1 MFELI
6 IHPVKLLRDSTNEII
21 NVKETILHLEH
32 SLISLKRWEQKWHK
46 PFLTDTDK
54 TMEELVDYIRCMTI
68 NKVDDSVYLAIE
80 ANPGAY
86 MEDVVAYIQNPM
98 TATWFADDKL
108 IGAQKSAKEV
118 VTNEIIYYWMVSF
131 NIPPDYQKWH
141 LNALL
146 TLIKVISVK
155 NQKPK
160 KMTPAEASAQRK
172 ALNAQR
178 RARMHSKG

>member
-80 ANPGAY
+80 ANPGVY

-131 NIPPDYQKWH
+131 NIPSEYQKWH